1 MIIIMSENIRTILN
15 WFLDILDEQDRTVKQ
30 NIEISKKWKMNWIDF
45 TRLQKE
51 GSIFSKVD
59 VNNAFLVGVFI
70 QAINQFNNLT
80 QEFLKP
86 YREKE
91 EYDDIPDNLLIVN
104 LSEEESKNYLQKL
117 EFLTEQLKEAVKG
130 KENVS
135 PKKK

>member
-1 MIIIMSENIRTILN
+1 MSDSIITVIN
-15 WFLDILDEQDRTVKQ
+15 WFLDVLEEQDRTIKQ
-30 NIEISKKWKMNWIDF
+30 SMARSKKWNMNWIDF
-45 TRLQKE
+45 VRLQNTQ
-51 GSIFSKVD
+51 GSVLSKID
-59 VNNAFLVGVFI
+59 VNNAFLVGIFI

-130 KENVS
+130 RENVS
-135 PKKK
+135 TKKK

>member
-1 MIIIMSENIRTILN
+1 
-15 WFLDILDEQDRTVKQ
+15 
-30 NIEISKKWKMNWIDF
+30 MNWIDF

>member
-1 MIIIMSENIRTILN
+1 MSENIRTILN